1 MHLLGIPDSGLHTL
15 TEVVENTRRVCQ
27 AVSIPVSVD
36 CDTGFGNAI
45 NVVRTVDAIIRAGA
59 ASLFIED
66 QVAPKRCGFVKG
78 KELIPIEEAV
88 GKYRAACDVR
98 NELDPDFVI
107 MARTDARGAVGGSI
121 DEVMRRGE
129 AYLNAGVDILYVEA
143 LQSREEMWAVRR
155 AFPDAMLLMTP
166 WAINPRITTEEMRK
180 LGVVSTY
187 VHFPA
192 VGSIAMYDF
201 LVDFVKRGDD
211 AYNEFA
217 IRTEDHPLGGWR
229 TFDLVGFPKVHELE
243 QKYLPAEALAR
254 YDNSIGVY
262 DPRNR
267 SAKHPDAAG

>member
-1 MHLLGIPDSGLHTL
+1 MRLRDNIIQGKATTAFRRMLAEGPLPIPFASGGTAHHAQLAEAAGFKAFDLAGSQTSMHLLGLPDSGLHTL

-98 NELDPDFVI
+98 NELEPDFVI
-107 MARTDARGAVGGSI
+107 MARTDARGAVDGGM

-155 AFPDAMLLMTP
+155 AFPDAMLMMTP
-166 WAINPRITTEEMRK
+166 WAIDPRITTEEMRA
-180 LGVVSTY
+180 LGVVTTN
-187 VHFPA
+187 VHVPQVGA
-192 VGSIAMYDF
+192 VAMYDF
-201 LVDFVKRGDD
+201 C
-211 AYNEFA
+211 
-217 IRTEDHPLGGWR
+217 
-229 TFDLVGFPKVHELE
+229 
-243 QKYLPAEALAR
+243 
-254 YDNSIGVY
+254 
-262 DPRNR
+262 
-267 SAKHPDAAG
+267 